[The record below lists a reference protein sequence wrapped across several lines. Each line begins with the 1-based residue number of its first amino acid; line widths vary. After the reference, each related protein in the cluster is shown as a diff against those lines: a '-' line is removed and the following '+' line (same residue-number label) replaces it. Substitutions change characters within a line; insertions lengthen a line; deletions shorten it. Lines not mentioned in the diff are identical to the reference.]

1 MEPVTA
7 GGIPDVPFILEF
19 KMRKIYVLL
28 SIILMAGAASSQI
41 PDPVPRWPYR
51 SQSRHIAVYA
61 IGRIAEEGSEKHLF
75 YNTLM
80 GDILKFNL
88 DESFSNGWP
97 LNCDT
102 LSFAY
107 DPVVLDIDHD
117 GRFEM
122 ITYGTGNEGNGQ
134 SLLFLIDDNGIVMPG
149 FPVNATDPDG
159 LAAADMD
166 NDNEYEIIYF
176 SRRDAIINCLDRY
189 GSPKPGWPIE
199 FPSDIECVAGSL
211 GDLDLDGN
219 NEYIITGDM
228 NIYAFRYDGT
238 MMDGFPITPEEP
250 NFGFYNG
257 IWGSTLADLDGDGYP
272 EIITAGDNWI
282 HWPPP
287 VDSSFVAIYEHTG
300 QPKSGWPRYFLNAI
314 VSPVTPS
321 DIDNNGSLELAFQS
335 YYLHFI
341 DLNGA
346 DMPGWPIMLTRPT
359 GEIWGTY
366 CDLDIV
372 DLNGDGY
379 SEIFPNFNLLFNDSL
394 GHDSLWYYGHSYLF
408 AYDHLGQPL
417 PDYPIVIRGS
427 NFGTPPCLSLD
438 QFTNRLYMSL
448 STDITTPDFPDSVF
462 LGLYQFPDST
472 GPPDRWPTL
481 SHDNLHTRNYTFI
494 DMVTSIAEVG
504 SPPLPKSVVL
514 KQNYPNP
521 FNAQTTISYSLPKAS
536 LVTID
541 IYDLLGRKLETLVE
555 DNQNAGSYSIIWDA
569 SEQSSGIY
577 FCKIKAGEISI
588 NRKMVLLK

>member
-1 MEPVTA
+1 MVSVKMDS
-7 GGIPDVPFILEF
+7 IPTTLFSREIAMRRILFISLCVF
-19 KMRKIYVLL
+19 LTV
-28 SIILMAGAASSQI
+28 GAASSQI
-41 PDPVPRWPYR
+41 PDLVPGWPYR
-51 SQSRHIAVYA
+51 SQSRHFAVYA
-61 IGRIAEEGSEKHLF
+61 IGRIAEERSEKHLF
-75 YNTLM
+75 YNTMM

-88 DESFSNGWP
+88 DGSYSNGWP

-122 ITYGTGNEGNGQ
+122 FTRGTMG
-134 SLLFLIDDNGIVMPG
+134 SRSFLLLIDDNGTVMPG
-149 FPVNATDPDG
+149 FPISATDPDG
-159 LAAADMD
+159 FAAADMD

-176 SRRDAIINCLDRY
+176 SRRDGIINCLDRY
-189 GSPKPGWPIE
+189 GNPKPGWPIP
-199 FPSDIECVAGSL
+199 FPSDIECVAGSI

-219 NEYIITGDM
+219 NEYIITGDGH
-228 NIYAFRYDGT
+228 IYAYRFDGT
-238 MMDGFPITPEEP
+238 MMPGFPISPP
-250 NFGFYNG
+250 DSDFVFYNE
-257 IWGSTLADLDGDGYP
+257 IWGNSLADLDGDGYP

-282 HWPPP
+282 HWPPL

-300 QPKSGWPRYFLNAI
+300 QPKSGWPRYFLDAI

-341 DLNGA
+341 DLNGV
-346 DMPGWPIMLTRPT
+346 DLPGWPVLLTRPT
-359 GEIWGTY
+359 GEIWGSY
-366 CDLDIV
+366 SDLIIA

-408 AYDHLGQPL
+408 AYDHLGQLL

-438 QFTNRLYMSL
+438 QFTNRFYMSL
-448 STDITTPDFPDSVF
+448 STDITAPDFPDSVF

-472 GPPDRWPTL
+472 GPPDQWPTL
-481 SHDNLHTRNYTFI
+481 SHDNLHTRNYTFM
-494 DMVTSIAEVG
+494 DRVTSIADAG

-541 IYDLLGRKLETLVE
+541 IYDLLGRKLETLINS
-555 DNQNAGSYSIIWDA
+555 NQNAGSYSIIWDA
-569 SEQSSGIY
+569 TERSSGIY
-577 FCKIKAGEISI
+577 FCRIKAGEISI
-588 NRKMVLLK
+588 NRKMVLVK